1 MRAPTDDAT
10 AFGVFNEIAII
21 EHLSRTAAE
30 RVMPPGLSMAGF
42 TVLNH
47 MIRLRHE
54 RQAPA
59 QIASAVQVTRGAMT
73 GTLKRLEAEGWIE
86 VSPDEADGR
95 GKVVRVTPAGRAVR
109 EATLVALTPIFDP
122 LLSQIEPAELVAI
135 LPTLQKMRRVLDAAR
150 DEG

>member
-1 MRAPTDDAT
+1 MTAPADEAA
-10 AFGVFNEIAII
+10 AFVVFNEIAII

-30 RVMPPGLSMAGF
+30 RVMPAGLSMAGF

-54 RQAPA
+54 RRAPA

-86 VSPDEADGR
+86 VSPDETDGR
-95 GKVVRVTPAGRAVR
+95 GKAVRVTPAGRAIR
-109 EATLVALTPIFDP
+109 EATLAALTPAFGDM
-122 LLSQIEPAELVAI
+122 LTQIDAAELEAI
-135 LPTLQKMRRVLDAAR
+135 LPTLQKLRRILDAAR
-150 DEG
+150 D